1 MNAFRPSPQADR
13 PVTVNYIGMPASDAL
28 TSKVMDNAQRLQ
40 QHYPDL
46 RTCHVRLQ
54 LDHKHQHQGRPFAV
68 TIDAT
73 LTDVD
78 LSVNRVHAEDVYV
91 ALRDAF
97 DALKH
102 QIDHTVSRR
111 RGAVKS
117 HGERGTKRIDF
128 GPA

>member
-1 MNAFRPSPQADR
+1 MRHVDPYH
-13 PVTVNYIGMPASDAL
+13 PVTVSYIGLDPSDAVTTKAL
-28 TSKVMDNAQRLQ
+28 DNLRRLQ

-46 RTCHVRLQ
+46 RGCHVRVQ

-68 TIDAT
+68 TLDAT
-73 LTDVD
+73 LVEHE

-102 QIDHTVSRR
+102 QIAHTVSRQ
-111 RGAVKS
+111 RGAVKT
-117 HGERGTKRIDF
+117 HGEPSPKRMDF
-128 GPA
+128 GPP

>member
-1 MNAFRPSPQADR
+1 MNAFKPSPVPFR
-13 PVTVNYIGMPASDAL
+13 PVTVNYIGLPASDAL

-40 QHYPDL
+40 KHFPDL

-54 LDHKHQHQGRPFAV
+54 LDHKHQNQGRPFAV

-73 LTDVD
+73 LTDFE

-97 DALKH
+97 DALRH

-111 RGAVKS
+111 RGETKT
-117 HGERGTKRIDF
+117 HGERATKRFDF
-128 GPA
+128 G

>member
-1 MNAFRPSPQADR
+1 MNAYTPSPDIDR

-28 TSKVMDNAQRLQ
+28 TTKVMDNVARLRK
-40 QHYPDL
+40 HFPDV
-46 RTCHVRLQ
+46 RSCHVRLQ
-54 LDHKHQHQGRPFAV
+54 LDHKHQNQGRPFAV

-73 LTDVD
+73 LTEFDV
-78 LSVNRVHAEDVYV
+78 SVNRVQAEDVYV

-111 RGAVKS
+111 RGAIKA
-117 HGERGTKRIDF
+117 HGERAAKRIDF
-128 GPA
+128 GSS